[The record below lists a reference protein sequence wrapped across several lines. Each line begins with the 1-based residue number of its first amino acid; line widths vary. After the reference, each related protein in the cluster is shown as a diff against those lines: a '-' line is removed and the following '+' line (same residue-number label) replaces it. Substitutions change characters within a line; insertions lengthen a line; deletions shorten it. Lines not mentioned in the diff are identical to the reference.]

1 MAAGWLPEEGATL
14 RPRIIGRDWNGP
26 GDTHVMECG
35 LFILDDVAY
44 QDAPTTL
51 QVGGVSKPSDTDFS
65 ELERETIWKNTSMA
79 AQSGEDGG
87 RQRPLRCEVCPAAVH
102 APVRNMGKVQYR
114 NRLLAGQVYCQ
125 REKVAVFLWERAIY
139 GA

>member
-1 MAAGWLPEEGATL
+1 MANEIKTVDELRGAYPALVDQIEQAAAL
-14 RPRIIGRDWNGP
+14 RATN
-26 GDTHVMECG
+26 
-35 LFILDDVAY
+35 A
-44 QDAPTTL
+44 
-51 QVGGVSKPSDTDFS
+51 
-65 ELERETIWKNTSMA
+65 ERQRMA